1 MNEPRNYH
9 TMWSK
14 SGIYG
19 QMPCDITYTWNPK
32 YNLSEETYLWNK
44 PKHREQT
51 CGCQRG
57 VGGGHLEWEFE
68 ISRANY
74 YIQAGWTIR
83 SYLPHSTGNYIQFP
97 VINHNGKNMKM
108 NVCVCVCVC
117 VSLCYTWETNKILE
131 INYTSIQKKGQ
142 NSKSKKKIIRKM

>member
-19 QMPCDITYTWNPK
+19 QMPCDITYTWNLK

-44 PKHREQT
+44 HRHREQT
-51 CGCQRG
+51 CGFQRG
-57 VGGGHLEWEFE
+57 VGGGRLEWEFE

-83 SYLPHSTGNYIQFP
+83 SYLPHSTGNYIKFP
-97 VINHNGKNMKM
+97 VINHNGKEHENECVCVS
-108 NVCVCVCVC
+108 VCVCVCVC
-117 VSLCYTWETNKILE
+117 VTLLHMRN
-131 INYTSIQKKGQ
+131 
-142 NSKSKKKIIRKM
+142 